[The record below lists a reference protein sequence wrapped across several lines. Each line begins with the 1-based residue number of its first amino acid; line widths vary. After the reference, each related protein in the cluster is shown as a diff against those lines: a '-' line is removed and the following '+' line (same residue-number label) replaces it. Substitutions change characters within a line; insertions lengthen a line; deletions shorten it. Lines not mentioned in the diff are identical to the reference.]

1 MIIHHMSDGSVRK
14 SIEGL
19 VIPSRFEQVYILA
32 NKKKLERK
40 KELQNGNSGKS
51 RTINKK

>member
-19 VIPSRFEQVYILA
+19 VVPSRFEQVYILA
-32 NKKKLERK
+32 QKMKRK

-51 RTINKK
+51 GTINKK

>member
-1 MIIHHMSDGSVRK
+1 MIIHHMSDGSIRK

-19 VIPSRFEQVYILA
+19 VVPSRFEQVYILA
-32 NKKKLERK
+32 QKKKLERK
-40 KELQNGNSGKS
+40 KEFQNGNSDQS